1 MALKMTQKAVP
12 AVLLLVLLC
21 LMIIAGT
28 IGSAKI
34 PLSDVARI
42 VISPIFPGADDG
54 VKQSFKIIIRMVRLP
69 RVLLSVLA
77 GMGLAISGAVFQ
89 GIFRNPMANPYILGV
104 SSGAAFGATL
114 GMILGL
120 QITFL
125 GVGAVPLSAFIGAIG
140 ASLLVYIL
148 SGGGKSVMPLL
159 LSGIA
164 LGFFLTALMS
174 LLMYFNRDQL
184 ERIVYW
190 SMGSFNAANWTKVAL
205 TAPVIL
211 SGGIVILFFARDLNL
226 MVLGDDTARGLGIPV
241 RYSRIIFLLTSTII
255 TASAVS
261 VSGIIGFVG
270 LIIPHIIRIITGP
283 DHRTLIP
290 NSMLAG
296 GIFLLLSDTLART
309 VLSPTEIPVGI
320 ITSLAGAPYF
330 LLLLYQRRKQFI

>member
-1 MALKMTQKAVP
+1 MALKITQKAVP

-21 LMIIAGT
+21 LIIIAST
-28 IGSAKI
+28 IGSANI

-211 SGGIVILFFARDLNL
+211 SGSIVILFFARDLNL

>member
-1 MALKMTQKAVP
+1 MALKITQKAVP

-21 LMIIAGT
+21 LMIIAST
-28 IGSAKI
+28 IGSANI

-211 SGGIVILFFARDLNL
+211 SGSIVILFFARDLNL

>member
-120 QITFL
+120 QVTFL
-125 GVGAVPLSAFIGAIG
+125 GIGAVPLSAFTGAIG

-148 SGGGKSVMPLL
+148 SGGGKSVMSLL

-226 MVLGDDTARGLGIPV
+226 MVLGDDTARGLGVPV

>member
-1 MALKMTQKAVP
+1 MALKITQKAVP

-21 LMIIAGT
+21 LIIIASI
-28 IGSAKI
+28 IGSANI

>member
-1 MALKMTQKAVP
+1 MALKITQKAVP

-21 LMIIAGT
+21 LMIIAST
-28 IGSAKI
+28 IGSANI

>member
-120 QITFL
+120 QVTFL
-125 GVGAVPLSAFIGAIG
+125 GIGAVPLSAFTGAIG

-148 SGGGKSVMPLL
+148 SGGGKSVMSLL

-226 MVLGDDTARGLGIPV
+226 MVLGDDTARGLGVPV
-241 RYSRIIFLLTSTII
+241 RFSRIIFLLTSTII